1 MYVTQRGTE
10 TETVPYAQLDQE
22 KRVEILEYY
31 VAHGRQPA
39 RRKYNLSNQTIGHL
53 IYHHKDLI
61 EQIEDRNFERAG
73 L

>member
-1 MYVTQRGTE
+1 MYLTQRGTE
-10 TETVPYAQLDQE
+10 TETRPYGQISEDERLD
-22 KRVEILEYY
+22 ILRYY

-61 EQIEDRNFERAG
+61 EKIEDQNFAEAG

>member
-10 TETVPYAQLDQE
+10 TETIPYAQLDQA
-22 KRVEILEYY
+22 KRREILEYY

-53 IYHHKDLI
+53 IFHHKELI
-61 EQIEDRNFERAG
+61 EQIEDENFRRAG